1 MEAFESV
8 PLEWW
13 ESSDEGGR
21 PLFVATGDVD
31 FTTVGRLGENLARWV
46 LAYPDSDEMV
56 IDLSGVTTID
66 SAGLRILVVAV
77 RNARSVLVLREP
89 SDVVRR
95 LLEITDLL
103 PLFVLE

>member
-1 MEAFESV
+1 
-8 PLEWW
+8 
-13 ESSDEGGR
+13 
-21 PLFVATGDVD
+21 
-31 FTTVGRLGENLARWV
+31 
-46 LAYPDSDEMV
+46 
-56 IDLSGVTTID
+56 VTTID